1 MSAAN
6 EELFTTLGGLYSIER
21 ELGGGGMSRVFL
33 ATEIGLGR
41 NVVIKIVA
49 PEIAGEVSAE
59 RFAREVK
66 LAARLQQANIVPVL
80 SAGDANGLPYY
91 TMPFVRGESLRARIS
106 RGDPVPLAEAVS
118 ILRDVAR
125 ALAFAHSEGVVHRD
139 IKPEN
144 ILLSGGTA
152 VVTDFGIAKALSI
165 SRTLDGTNSTTGITR
180 DGSSIGTP
188 AYMAP
193 EQAAGDPDTDH
204 RADIYAWGVIAWE
217 LLVGRHPFA
226 GRTTPQ
232 ALLAAHMAERPISL
246 TKVRPDVP
254 HELSSIVERCLE
266 KESSRRPSSG
276 SELIAA
282 LDGVVTP
289 SSTTGSPLRA
299 QPARHH
305 RMLIGFSS
313 VTLLILAVA
322 AYAWWARSPVSTNAE
337 RTIVVI
343 PFESLGATDDASFAD
358 GVTEEIS
365 GKLARVPG
373 LQVVARESVRRFR
386 GSGTPPQEIAK
397 RLGAAYALSGT
408 VRWAHNP
415 QAGQDDPTVRIV
427 PSLVLASTGLQVW
440 GEPLQEKLTD
450 VFKVQADIAERV
462 ASALSIT
469 VGASERQAIR
479 RPESNDLEARKN
491 VRIGFNL
498 LDKRGV
504 PNIREAIKQFDRAIA
519 RDSSYARAWAGRAE
533 GYRLLVSYLD
543 PNITFDS
550 AMSIAEPSV
559 RRALA
564 LDSLLPEA
572 HLALATVL
580 FFTPHAALRAAN
592 RAIELDPGSAAA
604 HTRRGSILMTLG
616 KVAESEQD
624 FRRAVELD
632 PLVTAY
638 SMRLGWWYLAAGIM
652 DSVPVLAQRSVELDP
667 MNTALYYY
675 DAALF
680 AHAGRLSEAV
690 DLCVKAGADIDGC
703 RDLWT
708 GLVDTRQG
716 NRARAMLASD
726 KRMKGSKILMLP
738 GFRAA
743 AYGRLGMAD
752 SAFSSLRQSIAE
764 HDANSFVFINS
775 PWLKA
780 MRNDPRFEQIVGE
793 LRRR

>member
-1 MSAAN
+1 VPG
-6 EELFTTLGGLYSIER
+6 EQLFTTLVDQYSIER

-41 NVVIKIVA
+41 HVVIKIVA
-49 PEIAGEVSAE
+49 PEIAGDVSTE

-91 TMPFVRGESLRARIS
+91 TMPYVRGESLRARIS
-106 RGDPVPLAEAVS
+106 RGDAVPIGEAVS

-125 ALAFAHSEGVVHRD
+125 ALAFAHGEGVVHRD

-152 VVTDFGIAKALSI
+152 VVTDFGIAKALSA
-165 SRTLDGTNSTTGITR
+165 SRTLDGTNVTSGITQA
-180 DGSSIGTP
+180 GSSIGTP

-217 LLVGRHPFA
+217 LLGGRHPFA
-226 GRTTPQ
+226 GRTTPT
-232 ALLAAHMAERPISL
+232 ALLAAHMAEKPVSL
-246 TKVRPDVP
+246 KKERADVP
-254 HELSSIVERCLE
+254 DELSLLIDRCLE
-266 KESSRRPSSG
+266 KDASRRPSSG

-289 SSTTGSPLRA
+289 SSTTGNVQRA
-299 QPARHH
+299 TPGRSRQMVLTVGSIA
-305 RMLIGFSS
+305 
-313 VTLLILAVA
+313 LLIVVGIA
-322 AYAWWARSPVSTNAE
+322 AYAWRVRSPPSTNPA

-343 PFESLGATDDASFAD
+343 PFENLGAAGDADFAD
-358 GVTEEIS
+358 GVTEEIA
-365 GKLARVPG
+365 GKLARIPG

-386 GSGTPPQEIAK
+386 GSSTPPQEIAK
-397 RLGAAYALSGT
+397 QLGAAYALSGS
-408 VRWAHNP
+408 VRWARSA
-415 QAGQDDPTVRIV
+415 QAGQNDATVRIV

-462 ASALSIT
+462 ASALSVT
-469 VGASERQAIR
+469 VGASARQAIR
-479 RPESNDLEARKN
+479 RPESNDPEARTD
-491 VRIGFNL
+491 VQVGFNL
-498 LDKRGV
+498 LDKRGLA
-504 PNIREAIKQFDRAIA
+504 NIRQAIKQFDRAIA

-533 GYRLLVSYLD
+533 AYRLLVSYLD
-543 PNITFDS
+543 PDITYDS
-550 AMSIAEPSV
+550 AMAIAEPSV

-572 HLALATVL
+572 HAALATVL
-580 FFTPHAALRAAN
+580 FPSPHAALRAAD

-604 HTRRGSILMTLG
+604 HSRRGSILMILG
-616 KVAESEQD
+616 KVAESEED

-632 PLVTAY
+632 PLVAAY
-638 SMRLGWWYLAAGIM
+638 TMRLGWWYLAAGYM
-652 DSVPVLAQRSVELDP
+652 DSVPVAAQRYIELDP
-667 MNTALYYY
+667 TNTALNHY
-675 DAALF
+675 AAPLF
-680 AHAGRLSEAV
+680 AYAGKLTEAV
-690 DLCVKAGADIDGC
+690 DACVKGGADIDGC

-716 NRARAMLASD
+716 ARAIRMLASD
-726 KRMKGSKILMLP
+726 KRMKGSKSLMVP
-738 GFRAA
+738 GFRAT
-743 AYGRLGMAD
+743 AYARLGMAD
-752 SAFSSLRQSIAE
+752 SALSSLRQSVAE
-764 HDANSFVFINS
+764 HDANSFAFVNS
-775 PWLKA
+775 PWLQPL
-780 MRNDPRFEQIVGE
+780 RSDPRFGQIIGE
-793 LRRR
+793 MRRR